1 MIRHNCY
8 GVCDMYGHLRSEI
21 THLQVLMKTVPGTKT
36 TPLSSYVLK
45 SISVFVLDS
54 AEKVSAQMGMEMSLL
69 TSVRLKTR
77 IDSGEQYTAEAMCNE
92 LNGLLQANLMELHML
107 TSAYIPPS
115 HREYFEQEK
124 LFGEAVHQA
133 FPKIRT
139 EIRNAG
145 NALAVDLCTA
155 AVFHLMRTAEKGMQV
170 LAWDRRVGNVHNKPL
185 ELQQWKDMLD
195 GVEREVSKIT
205 SWPNSRGLAKTQ
217 AEEFYNGILAEFRGF
232 KDAWRNHVMHSRR
245 DYEFGK
251 AKVVMSHVS
260 RFMSTL
266 AIRLSESK
274 RTPRMWGKSQ
284 IISHGR

>member
-1 MIRHNCY
+1 MIQHNCY
-8 GVCDMYGHLRSEI
+8 SVCDMYGHLRSEI
-21 THLQVLMKTVPGTKT
+21 TQLLVLMETVPGTRT
-36 TPLSSYVLK
+36 TPLSSKVLK
-45 SISVFVLDS
+45 TISVFVLDS
-54 AEKVSAQMGMEMSLL
+54 AEKVSAQMGMQMSLL
-69 TSVRLKTR
+69 TTVGLKTR
-77 IDSGEQYTAEAMCNE
+77 IDSGEQYTAEAMWKE
-92 LNGLLQANLMELHML
+92 LNGLLQATMTELHML

-195 GVEREVSKIT
+195 GVEREVCKIT
-205 SWPNSRGLAKTQ
+205 NWPNSRGLAKTQ

-245 DYEFGK
+245 DYEFSEAK
-251 AKVVMSHVS
+251 AVMNHVS